1 MRIIF
6 LGPPG
11 SGKGTQ
17 AKLLAER
24 LGVPAISTGE
34 ILRAAVREGT
44 PLGLQAKAIME
55 AGELV
60 PDDLMIDLIRGRLA
74 GPDAARGFLLDGF
87 PRTVDQA
94 EALERLLA
102 GNGTPL
108 TAVLNLSVPETVL
121 VDRMHGRA
129 LEEGRADD
137 RPETILERQ
146 RVYRQK
152 TEPLA
157 GFYRGRGLLTDV
169 DGMGDIAE
177 VSDRIDQA
185 LALGS
190 SSPSAAGRSGARA

>member
-24 LGVPAISTGE
+24 LGIPAISTGE
-34 ILRAAVREGT
+34 ILRGAVREGSE
-44 PLGLQAKAIME
+44 LGLQAKAIME

-60 PDDLMIDLIRGRLA
+60 PDDLMIGLIRARLSA
-74 GPDAARGFLLDGF
+74 PDAAKGFILDGF
-87 PRTVDQA
+87 PRTVEQA
-94 EALERLLA
+94 AALDLLLA

-108 TAVLNLSVPETVL
+108 TGVLNLSVPEAVL

-129 LEEGRADD
+129 VEEGRADD
-137 RPETILERQ
+137 RPETILERL

-157 GFYRGRGLLTDV
+157 GFYRGRGILMDV
-169 DGMGDIAE
+169 DGMGDIE
-177 VSDRIDQA
+177 EISERIDQA
-185 LALGS
+185 LAMVAP
-190 SSPSAAGRSGARA
+190 SPSGGSGARA

>member
-24 LGVPAISTGE
+24 LGIQAISTGE
-34 ILRAAVREGT
+34 ILREAVREGT
-44 PLGLQAKAIME
+44 PLGLKAKSIME

-60 PDDLMIDLIRGRLA
+60 PDDLMIALIQGR
-74 GPDAARGFLLDGF
+74 LDGF
-87 PRTVDQA
+87 PRTVQQA
-94 EALERLLA
+94 ESLEKLLA
-102 GNGTPL
+102 GNGTAL
-108 TAVLNLSVPETVL
+108 NAVLNLSVPEAVL

-137 RPETILERQ
+137 RPETILERL
-146 RVYRQK
+146 RVYRDK
-152 TEPLA
+152 TEPLV
-157 GFYRGRGLLTDV
+157 GFYRGRRLLADV
-169 DGMGDIAE
+169 DGMGDITE

-185 LALGS
+185 LAVANA
-190 SSPSAAGRSGARA
+190 PRERA